1 MGEFKFACPVCGQ
14 HITADSAS
22 SGSQLECPTCYR
34 KIVVPQAPAEG
45 QKFILSAAEANKP
58 RPIQTPWCPTE
69 VCRPGQSSK
78 AGLFIALAV
87 LLIGGGAAAYFV
99 LQKKNPPPKPSPPEK
114 VETAGQQTP
123 SPTNASA
130 SAIEWK
136 LDLSGI
142 KIPDANAAGKIHGR
156 DFNHERAILQGGQLF
171 LRLGSSGLTDL
182 GVAIYLPQMQ
192 GEAWSGQ
199 SVKIDTNLPRA
210 PRVQLRWKD
219 NGAPRTEN
227 FTGGYAMK
235 LEFGQAAN
243 DRIPGKIYLCAP
255 DDAKSC
261 VAGIFDAEIRKPKP
275 PKPKPPTLQPPKKSG

>member
-58 RPIQTPWCPTE
+58 RPIHTPQFSNE
-69 VCRPGQSSK
+69 VSRPARSSK

-87 LLIGGGAAAYFV
+87 LLIGGGAAAFFI
-99 LQKKNPPPKPSPPEK
+99 LQKKNPPPKPSPPGKTEVPEK
-114 VETAGQQTP
+114 NIPPPP
-123 SPTNASA
+123 SAPVSG
-130 SAIEWK
+130 IEWK
-136 LDLSGI
+136 LDLTGA
-142 KIPDANAAGKIHGR
+142 KIPDANVAGRIHGR
-156 DFNHERAILQGGQLF
+156 DFSYQRAILQGGQLT

-182 GVAIYLPQMQ
+182 GVAIYLPQRQ
-192 GEAWSGQ
+192 GEQWSGQ
-199 SVKIDTNLPRA
+199 SVNIGTNLARA

-219 NGAPRTEN
+219 GDQPRTEN
-227 FTGGYAMK
+227 FANGYALK

-243 DRIPGKIYLCAP
+243 GRMPGKIYLSTP

-261 VAGIFDAEIRKPKP
+261 VAGVFDAEIRKPLP
-275 PKPKPPTLQPPKKSG
+275 PKPRTP